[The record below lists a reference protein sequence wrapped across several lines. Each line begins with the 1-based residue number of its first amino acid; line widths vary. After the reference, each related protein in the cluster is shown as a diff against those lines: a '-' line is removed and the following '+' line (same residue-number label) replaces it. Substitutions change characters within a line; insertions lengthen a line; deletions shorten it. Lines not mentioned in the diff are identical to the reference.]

1 MKNAAKQDQ
10 TGDILVKFSEA
21 VRKIGAISIGNLGE
35 IYDFTVFG
43 LSVPFLAKH
52 FFPVGQPLA
61 AILSTFAVY
70 PVAFGAR
77 PFGGVL
83 FGYLM
88 DRVGRVR
95 VLVITIWLMAAGTAS
110 IGLLPTYDT
119 IGIAAPILLV
129 AARFAQGLAMGGEF
143 TGSMI
148 YIVES
153 APQGR
158 RGQWVGI
165 AFTFATLPLAIATAI
180 LLGFQSLIGKADYL
194 EWGWRIPFL
203 FGGLIGI
210 FGFVMRKGLD
220 DPAEYELARKSAVF
234 EDKYRGLTRSARK
247 SMLYV
252 AMLMP
257 IQAVA
262 AYLLLGFMYTF
273 LMRQVGL
280 DSKTALLANGAGILT
295 YSLLGAAAGTLS
307 DRFGRKRLLTAGAL
321 WIALVAY
328 PSVWLAANGSL
339 PWVVLGQ
346 IAIGI
351 GIGLYGATCTV
362 TSTELFP
369 TQSRATAHAL
379 AYQITVA
386 ILGGTTPLMCAWLI
400 SALNTPLAPGWY
412 VTGFAVVNLLLIQFL
427 PETKDVLLSRSVCDD
442 GHESGLH
449 GIPER
454 RTPGT
459 LRT

>member
-1 MKNAAKQDQ
+1 MKSS
-10 TGDILVKFSEA
+10 GA
-21 VRKIGAISIGNLGE
+21 VGKIGAISMGNLGE

-52 FFPVGQPLA
+52 FFPAGQPLA

-70 PVAFGAR
+70 AVAFGSR
-77 PFGGVL
+77 PIGGVL

-88 DRVGRVR
+88 DRIGRVR
-95 VLVITIWLMAAGTAS
+95 VLVITIWLMAAGTAA
-110 IGLLPTYDT
+110 IGLLPTYGV

-129 AARFAQGLAMGGEF
+129 VARFAQGLAMGGEF

-148 YIVES
+148 YIMES
-153 APQGR
+153 APQGQ
-158 RGQWVGI
+158 RGRWVGI

-180 LLGFQSLIGKADYL
+180 LLGFQSVIGKSDYL

-203 FGGLIGI
+203 LGGLIGVV
-210 FGFVMRKGLD
+210 GFAMRRGLD
-220 DPAEYELARKSAVF
+220 DPDEYKLARKSAAF
-234 EDKYRGLTRSARK
+234 EDKFRGLTRSARK

-252 AMLMP
+252 VMLMP

-273 LMRQVGL
+273 LVRQAGL

-295 YSLLGAAAGTLS
+295 YSLLGAVAGTLS
-307 DRFGRKRLLTAGAL
+307 DRFGRKTLLSAGAL

-328 PSVWLAANGSL
+328 PSIWLAANGPL
-339 PWVVLGQ
+339 LGV
-346 IAIGI
+346 AIGQVALGF

-386 ILGGTTPLMCAWLI
+386 VLGGTTPLICAWLI
-400 SALNTPLAPGWY
+400 NALNAPLAPGWY

-427 PETKDVLLSRSVCDD
+427 PETKDVVLSRSIGNDVN
-442 GHESGLH
+442 EPALQA
-449 GIPER
+449 IAER
-454 RTPGT
+454 RTTGT
-459 LRT
+459 L